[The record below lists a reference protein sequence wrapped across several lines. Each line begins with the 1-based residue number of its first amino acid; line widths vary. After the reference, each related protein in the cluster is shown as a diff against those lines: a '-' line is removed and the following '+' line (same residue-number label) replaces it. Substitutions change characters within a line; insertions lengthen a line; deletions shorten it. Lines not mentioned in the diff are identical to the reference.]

1 MKIET
6 ILNAYMKTSN
16 LWKPERARQRAAFR
30 ARILRTDAE
39 LREGLT
45 IANQVVADQAIRIAK
60 KSCQIAELEGYNADQ
75 NTIIVRQHKRIA
87 ELEDEVWHWEHG
99 G

>member
-45 IANQVVADQAIRIAK
+45 IANQVVVDQAIRIAK
-60 KSCQIAELEGYNADQ
+60 KSCQIAELEGEIDIRDKALDDSQ
-75 NTIIVRQHKRIA
+75 VD
-87 ELEDEVWHWEHG
+87 LEMWRE
-99 G
+99 